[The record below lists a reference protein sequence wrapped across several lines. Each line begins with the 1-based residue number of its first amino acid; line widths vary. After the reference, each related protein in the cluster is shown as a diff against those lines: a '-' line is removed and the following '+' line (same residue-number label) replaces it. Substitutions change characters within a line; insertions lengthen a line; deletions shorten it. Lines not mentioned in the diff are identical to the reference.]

1 MNFQDWLSHLANNP
15 LFISASSISLC
26 FAYVLVIFS
35 KTSLGKKLFNKA
47 KSSYDEAL
55 KEKEETL
62 ENLKETIEA
71 KESEIKELTYQ
82 YENRLNVL
90 LCENVELEK
99 LLDKIGEVSP
109 NLKIKNALEEF
120 KNSREERLNKIN
132 EVFTYLNFDLLKEK
146 AEESDRLI
154 EEAKKAV
161 EASYGERLDK
171 LEELLGQL
179 QKKEEEG
186 HL

>member
-1 MNFQDWLSHLANNP
+1 MNIQVWLSQLANNP
-15 LFISASSISLC
+15 LFISTSSISLC
-26 FAYVLVIFS
+26 FAYALVIFS

-47 KSSYDEAL
+47 KSSYDEAI
-55 KEKEETL
+55 KEKDETL
-62 ENLKETIEA
+62 NGLKETIEA

-99 LLDKIGEVSP
+99 LLDKIGEISP
-109 NLKIKNALEEF
+109 NLKIKEALEEF

-132 EVFTYLNFDLLKEK
+132 EVFSYLNFDTLKEK
-146 AEESDRLI
+146 AEETDKLI

-161 EASYGERLDK
+161 EASYEERIAK
-171 LEELLGQL
+171 LEEMIGQL
-179 QKKEEEG
+179 QNKEG
-186 HL
+186 DL

>member
-55 KEKEETL
+55 KAKDETL
-62 ENLKETIEA
+62 NNLKETIEA

-120 KNSREERLNKIN
+120 RNSREERLNKIN

-146 AEESDRLI
+146 AEETDRLI

-161 EASYGERLDK
+161 ESSYGERLDR

-186 HL
+186 DL

>member
-1 MNFQDWLSHLANNP
+1 MNFQDWLSQLANNP
-15 LFISASSISLC
+15 LFISTSTVSLC

-47 KSSYDEAL
+47 KSSYEEAA
-55 KEKEETL
+55 KEKEETFNL
-62 ENLKETIEA
+62 LKETIES

-99 LLDKIGEVSP
+99 LLDKIGEISP
-109 NLKIKNALEEF
+109 NLKIKEALEEF
-120 KNSREERLNKIN
+120 KNSREDRLNKIN
-132 EVFTYLNFDLLKEK
+132 EIFTYLNFDLLKEK
-146 AEESDRLI
+146 AEEADRLI

-161 EASYGERLDK
+161 EASYEERIAK
-171 LEELLGQL
+171 LEEMLGQL
-179 QKKEEEG
+179 QKNEQEG
-186 HL
+186 NL